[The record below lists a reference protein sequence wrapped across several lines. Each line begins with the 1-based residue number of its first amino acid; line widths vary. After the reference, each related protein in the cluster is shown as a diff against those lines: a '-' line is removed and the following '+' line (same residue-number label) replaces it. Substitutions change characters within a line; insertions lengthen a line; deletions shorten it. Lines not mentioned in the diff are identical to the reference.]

1 MSARRE
7 LILVAGVL
15 LFMIGLLATGVPLI
29 YSVIVAVV
37 IYAGVKIM
45 VGRRQLKIAKELPE
59 GICID
64 CGEKIVNGTC
74 PNCHGAR

>member
-1 MSARRE
+1 
-7 LILVAGVL
+7 
-15 LFMIGLLATGVPLI
+15 MIGLLATGVPLI
-29 YSVIVAVV
+29 YSVIVAVA

-64 CGEKIVNGTC
+64 CGGKITDGAC
-74 PNCHGAR
+74 QNCHGTK